1 MIKVDDP
8 EMWCPAYPN
17 NQVELNLGLFY
28 SGTHEF
34 SNTYLYVSGMDD
46 TALEMRFSS
55 SDLEELKEK
64 WHKLK
69 SIYDSIP
76 LTTNWQWFLDKGFTF
91 G

>member
-1 MIKVDDP
+1 MQWQKKQESPTSV
-8 EMWCPAYPN
+8 
-17 NQVELNLGLFY
+17 
-28 SGTHEF
+28 SRSS
-34 SNTYLYVSGMDD
+34 SNVSGMDD

-91 G
+91 R